1 MAQFGRSAGQ
11 TFSRSAQ
18 YLAMFSIGG
27 SPLNIMA
34 MVLAVLSYV
43 TTGFPEVG
51 VTPLI
56 AHISL
61 MPGPIIKPFD
71 SMKVKTG

>member
-1 MAQFGRSAGQ
+1 MINNA
-11 TFSRSAQ
+11 
-18 YLAMFSIGG
+18 LCK
-27 SPLNIMA
+27 
-34 MVLAVLSYV
+34 MVMGDKASERRPRNS
-43 TTGFPEVG
+43 TGFPEVG
-51 VTPLI
+51 VTLLI

>member
-1 MAQFGRSAGQ
+1 MYFFRLS
-11 TFSRSAQ
+11 TVI
-18 YLAMFSIGG
+18 YD
-27 SPLNIMA
+27 IM
-34 MVLAVLSYV
+34 VSFVIRLII
-43 TTGFPEVG
+43 TGFPEVG

-71 SMKVKTG
+71 SMKVKDS

>member
-1 MAQFGRSAGQ
+1 MKSACNTFLIWGRRLNGMIGMSLNARQFC
-11 TFSRSAQ
+11 
-18 YLAMFSIGG
+18 
-27 SPLNIMA
+27 IMH
-34 MVLAVLSYV
+34 

-61 MPGPIIKPFD
+61 MPGPIITPFD
-71 SMKVKTG
+71 SMKVKIG